1 LPFAVSLVLDEHR
14 HYLADTHRL
23 AAFRAALN
31 AVVRPGDIVLDLACG
46 TGILGLLACQAGAR
60 HVYAVDD
67 GPIIDI
73 ARRMARANGF
83 ADRITFIR
91 ELSTRVAL
99 PEHVDLVVCDQIGHL
114 GVEAGAFEY
123 LLDARRFLKPTGRT
137 MPAALSMM
145 AAPVESSDLREQ
157 LGFWRSKPASLDVS
171 GALEIA
177 LNTGY
182 PFFVDREALLAE
194 PQRLVTRA
202 LPPTSPEP
210 FRGQVITHVTRGGL
224 LDGVCAF
231 FEAEL
236 YPGVR
241 MTNAPGDPDRIDRR
255 QVILPIDRPVRVE
268 RGDAVSIEMSM
279 LPPSVVNWR
288 VAVGSPPSECH
299 TFSHSTFRGMLIST
313 EDLARTNPEARP
325 MLTPAGLARQ
335 TVLDL
340 CDGRR
345 TLGVIQDEVY
355 ARHRELFA
363 TRNDAATFVAEVV
376 IRYSTADASLSTR

>member
-1 LPFAVSLVLDEHR
+1 VSLVLDEHR

-31 AVVRPGDIVLDLACG
+31 AVVRPGDTVLDLACG
-46 TGILGLLACQAGAR
+46 TGILGFLACDAGAR

-67 GPIIDI
+67 GPVIDI

-99 PEHVDLVVCDQIGHL
+99 PEQVDLVVCDQIGHL

-123 LLDARRFLKPTGRT
+123 LLDARRFLKPNGRAI
-137 MPAALSMM
+137 PAALTMM
-145 AAPVESSDLREQ
+145 AAPVESPHLRAQ
-157 LGFWRSKPASLDVS
+157 LAFWTSKPASLDVS
-171 GALEIA
+171 SALEIA

-182 PFFVDREALLAE
+182 PFFVDAEALLAD
-194 PQRLVTRA
+194 PKPLVTRP
-202 LPPTSPEP
+202 LPPTRPEP
-210 FRGQVITHVTRGGL
+210 FRGQVTAQVTRAGI
-224 LDGVCAF
+224 LDGVCAC

-241 MTNAPGDPDRIDRR
+241 MTNAPGEPHRIDRR
-255 QVILPIDRPVRVE
+255 QVILPIDRPVQVK
-268 RGDAVSIEMSM
+268 RGDTVSIEMSI

-288 VAVGSPPSECH
+288 VAVASLQSECH
-299 TFSHSTFRGMLIST
+299 TSSHSTFRGMLIST

-325 MLTPAGLARQ
+325 SLTPAGLARR

-340 CDGRR
+340 CDGR
-345 TLGVIQDEVY
+345 TLRMIQDEVY
-355 ARHRELFA
+355 ARHRELFS
-363 TRNDAATFVAEVV
+363 TRNYAATFVAEVV
-376 IRYSTADASLSTR
+376 IRYSTADAALSNR